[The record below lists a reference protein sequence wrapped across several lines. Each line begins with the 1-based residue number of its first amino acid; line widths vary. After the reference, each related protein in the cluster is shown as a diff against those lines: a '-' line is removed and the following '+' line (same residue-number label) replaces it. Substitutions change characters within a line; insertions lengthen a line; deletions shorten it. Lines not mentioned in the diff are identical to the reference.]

1 MLIRLATLIVHNK
14 TAWSD
19 TAMKTPRFLVPLL
32 VGLFIS
38 PLTQAETC
46 PPLLQQDFQ
55 LLHDTRTQNLCE
67 FKRQV
72 LLVVNTASR
81 CGFTPQLK
89 GLEALYERYKDQG
102 FSVLGF
108 PSNDF
113 FQELGEEE
121 EIASFCKVNYGVT
134 FPMFSKSSVR
144 GNDANPLF
152 SQLADQSG
160 TAPKWNFYKYLIDR
174 NGKVVDVYSSRTT
187 PEDKELVEKIE
198 ALLKP

>member
-1 MLIRLATLIVHNK
+1 MITKMRLCL
-14 TAWSD
+14 
-19 TAMKTPRFLVPLL
+19 LPLL
-32 VGLFIS
+32 LFLS
-38 PLTQAETC
+38 VSTAFADSC

-55 LLHDTRTQNLCE
+55 RLHDTRSQNLCE
-67 FKRQV
+67 YSGKV

-89 GLEALYERYKDQG
+89 GLETMYQKYKERG

-121 EIASFCKVNYGVT
+121 KIASFCRVNYGVT
-134 FPMFSKSSVR
+134 FPMFSKSSVK
-144 GNDANPLF
+144 GEQANAF
-152 SQLADQSG
+152 FRQLADQSG

-174 NGKVVDVYSSRTT
+174 QGNIVSVFQSRTT
-187 PEDKELVEKIE
+187 PDDEKLTDQIE
-198 ALLKP
+198 QLLAR